1 MLKEFLLHGIDS
13 GKDFTG
19 ILVLVLL
26 IIGVLAAIL
35 PVIFNIVTGRGKF
48 KGQPKSER
56 FILFLVATFVM
67 GVLNAFLGLMLY
79 YQVNIFVVE
88 NMNIFVVE
96 NNVSTSGDKVIG
108 KYYHVES
115 KYDRLKF
122 TLKEPSLYSNVL
134 ADNVAVPILH
144 EDEQEYEVEYN
155 NRALQG

>member
-1 MLKEFLLHGIDS
+1 MLKEFLLHGVDS
-13 GKDFTG
+13 GKDFTR

-35 PVIFNIVTGRGKF
+35 PVMFNIVTGRGKF

-67 GVLNAFLGLMLY
+67 GVLNSFLGLMLY
-79 YQVNIFVVE
+79 YQV
-88 NMNIFVVE
+88 NIFVVE

-134 ADNVAVPILH
+134 ADNIAVPILH
-144 EDEQEYEVEYN
+144 EDEQGYQVEYN
-155 NRALQG
+155 NRLYKVDK

>member
-13 GKDFTG
+13 GKDFTR
-19 ILVLVLL
+19 ILVLILL
-26 IIGVLAAIL
+26 TLGVLAAIL

-88 NMNIFVVE
+88 N
-96 NNVSTSGDKVIG
+96 NVSTSGDKAIG
-108 KYYHVES
+108 KYYHIEP
-115 KYDRLKF
+115 KYGRLEF
-122 TLKEPSLYSNVL
+122 TLKEPSLYSTVL

-155 NRALQG
+155 NRLYKVDK

>member
-1 MLKEFLLHGIDS
+1 MLKEFLLHSIDS
-13 GKDFTG
+13 GKDFTR

-26 IIGVLAAIL
+26 ILGVLAAIL

-56 FILFLVATFVM
+56 FILFLVSTFVM

-79 YQVNIFVVE
+79 YQVNIL
-88 NMNIFVVE
+88 VVE
-96 NNVSTSGDKVIG
+96 NNVSVSGDKAIG

-134 ADNVAVPILH
+134 TDNIVVPILY
-144 EDEQEYEVEYN
+144 EDEQEYQVEYN
-155 NRALQG
+155 NRLYKVDK